1 MKVKNKMKK
10 LIKKLLE
17 KSTLK
22 KMNIITSCPR
32 IKGVTEEKRTK
43 QVIISLTS
51 FPARIDSVYK
61 TIVTLLNQK
70 YLPDRVILWLAKEQ
84 FPKGIEDIPSKILM
98 LQQHGLEIK
107 WFYDIKAYKKL
118 IPALL
123 EFPDDIIITV
133 DDDWYYSTLLV
144 EILMEEHEKYP
155 DEIICHAATHPVIDE
170 NGYLKSSGENID
182 YRGTTSYFNKLLGG
196 SGVLFP
202 PHSLDKEVLNEN
214 VFMNIAPTNDDIWFW
229 AMAVKKGTKTR
240 IAKRAIGLLLMTDPE
255 NQNKSALGFTNCL
268 GNTYEKVTENIFT
281 LYPEVQNKLK
291 EEVSKDLKRVEKNNN
306 R

>member
-1 MKVKNKMKK
+1 MMKK
-10 LIKKLLE
+10 FIQSILE
-17 KSTLK
+17 NRAYK
-22 KMNIITSCPR
+22 KMNINTTLSY
-32 IKGVTEEKRTK
+32 KMGVTKKKREK

-51 FPARIDSVYK
+51 FPTRINSAYN

-84 FPKGIEDIPSKILM
+84 FPKGTEDIPNKILM
-98 LQQHGLEIK
+98 LQQYGLEIK
-107 WFYDIKAYKKL
+107 WFHDIKSYKKL

-133 DDDWYYSTLLV
+133 DDDWYYSTSLV
-144 EILMEEHEKYP
+144 EILMEEYEKYP
-155 DEIICHAATHPVIDE
+155 DEIICHAATHPMIDE
-170 NGYLKSSGENID
+170 KGYLKSSDENID

-291 EEVSKDLKRVEKNNN
+291 EEVSKDLKKVEKNNN